1 MNYRHAFHAGNFADV
16 LKHATLALVLA
27 HLARKETPFRVID
40 THAGVG
46 LYDLAADPALRT
58 EEWRSGIGRL
68 LGPDADPLPPAM
80 AILLQPYLDAVR
92 AENPLGT
99 LRAYPGSPLLARH
112 FLRPQDRLI
121 LNELHPEDATD
132 LTALFARDKQTK
144 VLQLD
149 GWVALKA
156 LLPPRERRGAI
167 LIDPPFEQPGELVR
181 LTAGLVEAVRRFAT
195 GIYLVWYPVKDTKP
209 IQRFHRALATSG
221 LAKLLCVELMIR
233 APTDPA
239 RLNGCGL
246 VIVNPPHTLAETLG
260 PLSAFLADRLAVGAG
275 AAGSVVW
282 ITPDPH
288 R

>member
-27 HLARKETPFRVID
+27 HLARKDTPFRVID
-40 THAGVG
+40 THAGIG
-46 LYDLAADPALRT
+46 LYDLAADPARRT
-58 EEWRSGIGRL
+58 EEWRAGIGRL
-68 LGPDADPLPPAM
+68 IGPDADPLPQAM
-80 AILLQPYLDAVR
+80 ADLLHPYLDAVR
-92 AENPLGT
+92 AENPSGT

-121 LNELHPEDATD
+121 LNELHPEDAAD

-195 GIYLVWYPVKDTKP
+195 GIYLLWYPVKDTKP
-209 IQRFHRALATSG
+209 IQRFHRALAASG
-221 LAKLLCVELMIR
+221 LAKMLCVELMIR
-233 APTDPA
+233 APADPT

-246 VIVNPPHTLAETLG
+246 VILNPPHSLAESLAH
-260 PLSAFLADRLAVGAG
+260 LSAFLAERLAIGAG
-275 AAGSVVW
+275 AVGSVYW
-282 ITPDPH
+282 IVPEPH
-288 R
+288 G